1 MQNEVKPVDLDSD
14 PNEGLSVTINE
25 DGTYQLE
32 WDSEDPRWAM
42 LNDLTADQIAAIITE
57 YAKEMTDDL

>member
-1 MQNEVKPVDLDSD
+1 MQNEVRPVDLDSD
-14 PNEGLSVTINE
+14 PNDGLTVTVNE

-42 LNDLTADQIAAIITE
+42 LNDLTSEQLAAIITE
-57 YAKEMTDDL
+57 YAKEITDDL

>member
-1 MQNEVKPVDLDSD
+1 MRNEVKPVDLDSD

-57 YAKEMTDDL
+57 YAKEITDDL

>member
-1 MQNEVKPVDLDSD
+1 MQNEVRPVDLDSD
-14 PNEGLSVTINE
+14 PDDGLTVTVNE

-42 LNDLTADQIAAIITE
+42 LNDLTSEQLAAIITE
-57 YAKEMTDDL
+57 YAKEITDDL

>member
-14 PNEGLSVTINE
+14 PDDGLTVTVNE

-42 LNDLTADQIAAIITE
+42 LNDLTSEQLAAIITE
-57 YAKEMTDDL
+57 YTKEMTDDL

>member
-14 PNEGLSVTINE
+14 PDDGLTVTVNE

-32 WDSEDPRWAM
+32 WESEDPRWAM
-42 LNDLTADQIAAIITE
+42 LNDLTSEQLAAIITE
-57 YAKEMTDDL
+57 YTKEMTDDL